1 MKRALYRLNLLMLT
15 LGLAIAGRCAGRE
28 SQCGGHDSKIK
39 PARWFP
45 GLQVTVI
52 NERTNSSISVPTD
65 DSGNYAAFNLVPGSY
80 TISAQLAG
88 FSRQVFKGFVLQVGQ
103 VARLDMVLEVG
114 AVAQEI
120 EVTAVVPLLQ
130 TEDASVG
137 QVISPEPIAALPL
150 NGRNFAQLA
159 ILAPGVSGLDYA
171 QPGTINSGRRPDE
184 LRRAELHF
192 RPTVSA
198 AT

>member
-15 LGLAIAGRCAGRE
+15 LGLAIEAGAQAERASVVGT
-28 SQCGGHDSKIK
+28 IK
-39 PARWFP
+39 DKTGSVVP
-45 GLQVTVI
+45 GVEVTVI